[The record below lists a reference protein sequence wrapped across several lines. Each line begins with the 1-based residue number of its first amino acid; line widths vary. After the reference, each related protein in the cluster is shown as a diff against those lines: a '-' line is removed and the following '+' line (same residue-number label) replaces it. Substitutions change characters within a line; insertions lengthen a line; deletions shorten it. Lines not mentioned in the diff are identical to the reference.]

1 MMRKILALI
10 SVALLTASSCSESDN
25 PVVKP
30 EPFTLKSAE
39 VIEQTDAFNW
49 KIFKAVNELAE
60 RGDNV
65 VVSPISITQAFG
77 MAINGAT
84 TDNLDEMLAVL
95 GFTDTEGL
103 NEAYQNIR
111 GALSTADPK
120 VAMEIVNSA
129 WYRDDFVIKE
139 PFFDALRT
147 YYNARLSGLDFD
159 NTVAAKQ
166 TMNDWVKE
174 ATRGKI
180 PSIIDQI
187 EPAHILF
194 LINAVY
200 FNGEWSS
207 RFDKSKT
214 TDAPF
219 YLADG
224 SSVNV
229 KMMQQKE
236 DFQFYRGEN
245 YSALRLPYGDKSF
258 AMTLILPQGS
268 ENADGIVDELGNGLW
283 EQLVAPV
290 SESEVNVYLPRFKVE
305 CTYNLIPA
313 LEVVGMKRAFYD
325 VKGFR
330 NIADDD
336 VIISDVRHKTF
347 IEVDERGTEAA
358 AATSIGFEVTS
369 MPMVHEFRADR
380 PFVFVISE
388 KETGAILFAG
398 KIENPL

>member
-1 MMRKILALI
+1 MRKILAFI
-10 SVALLTASSCSESDN
+10 GVALLTASSCSESDV

-39 VIEQTDAFNW
+39 VIKQTDAFNW
-49 KIFKAVNELAE
+49 KVFKAVNELAKPGE
-60 RGDNV
+60 NV

-84 TDNLDEMLAVL
+84 GDNLDEMLAVL
-95 GFTDTEGL
+95 GFTDQEGL
-103 NEAYQNIR
+103 NEAYKNIR
-111 GALSTADPK
+111 GALSSADPK
-120 VAMEIVNSA
+120 VAMEIANSA
-129 WYRDDFVIKE
+129 WYRDGFVIKE
-139 PFFDALRT
+139 PFFDALRS
-147 YYNARLSGLDFD
+147 YYGARVSGLDFD
-159 NTVAAKQ
+159 NADQAKQ
-166 TMNDWVKE
+166 VMNDWVKTS
-174 ATRGKI
+174 TRGKI

-187 EPAHILF
+187 EEAHILF

-219 YLADG
+219 SLANG

-236 DFQFYRGEN
+236 DFQLYSGEN

-268 ENADGIVDELGNGLW
+268 EDATGIVAQLGNGLW
-283 EQLVAPV
+283 DRLVEPV

-305 CTYNLIPA
+305 CTFNLIPA
-313 LEVVGMKRAFYD
+313 LRSIGMQRAFYD
-325 VKGFR
+325 EQGFR
-330 NIADDD
+330 NVADDNI
-336 VIISDVRHKTF
+336 IISDVRHKTF

-358 AATSIGFEVTS
+358 AATSIGFVTTS
-369 MPMVHEFRADR
+369 MPMVHEFRVDR